1 MSISA
6 IWIIALL
13 VIGVVIALRSSKRKG
28 DAPKPAPNARG
39 WAIGYSPGMS
49 QRNLVPTASGWRI
62 AIPTQPDHH
71 LHYVQN
77 FQPPALRVG
86 GQITVRLRVAG
97 GPCIPQERPDV
108 QATASLLIQR
118 RGDDWTARGEMASY
132 RWYSAQQI
140 PLTEG
145 EHAITVTLTPSQW
158 GDVYGG
164 QNARLFADA
173 IAHIDNI
180 GIVFGSAGGRGHGVY
195 ASAPCTVEL
204 AGLEVLA

>member
-1 MSISA
+1 MSIGA

-13 VIGVVIALRSSKRKG
+13 VIGAVIAGRSGKRKAN
-28 DAPKPAPNARG
+28 APKPAPNARG
-39 WAIGYSPGMS
+39 WAIGYSPGMDQS
-49 QRNLVPTASGWRI
+49 DLVPTASGWRI
-62 AIPTQPDHH
+62 AIPTRPDHH
-71 LHYVQN
+71 LHYVQC
-77 FQPPALRVG
+77 FSPPALRVG

-97 GPCIPQERPDV
+97 GPCIPQERPDA

-132 RWYSAQQI
+132 RWYSVQQI
-140 PLTEG
+140 PLTPG
-145 EHAITVTLTPSQW
+145 EHAIMVTLTPSQW

-173 IAHIDNI
+173 IAHSANI

-195 ASAPCTVEL
+195 ATAPCTVEL
-204 AGLEVLA
+204 IGLEAVA

>member
-1 MSISA
+1 MSIGA
-6 IWIIALL
+6 IWIIALI
-13 VIGVVIALRSSKRKG
+13 VIGAVIARRSGKRKG

-39 WAIGYSPGMS
+39 WAIGYSPGMDQS
-49 QRNLVPTASGWRI
+49 DLVPTATGWRI
-62 AIPTQPDHH
+62 AIPTDPSKH
-71 LHYVQN
+71 LHYVQD
-77 FQPPALRVG
+77 FTPPALRVG

-97 GPCIPQERPDV
+97 GPCLPQERPDA

-118 RGDDWTARGEMASY
+118 KGDDWTARGDMVSY

-145 EHAITVTLTPSQW
+145 EHTIMVTLTPTQW
-158 GDVYGG
+158 GDVYSG

-173 IAHIDNI
+173 IAHLDNI
-180 GIVFGSAGGRGHGVY
+180 GIVFGSSGGRGHGVY

>member
-1 MSISA
+1 MSTTA

-13 VIGVVIALRSSKRKG
+13 VIGAVIARRSGKRKG

-49 QRNLVPTASGWRI
+49 QRDLVPTASGWRI
-62 AIPTQPDHH
+62 AIPTNPASH

-77 FQPPALRVG
+77 FQPPPLRVG

-97 GPCIPQERPDV
+97 GPCLPQERPDA

-118 RGDDWTARGEMASY
+118 RGDDWAARGEMASY

-173 IAHIDNI
+173 IAHLDNI

-195 ASAPCTVEL
+195 TSAPCTVEL
-204 AGLEVLA
+204 VGPEVLA

>member
-1 MSISA
+1 MSIGA
-6 IWIIALL
+6 IWIIALV
-13 VIGVVIALRSSKRKG
+13 VIGAVIARRSGKRKG

-49 QRNLVPTASGWRI
+49 QRDLVPTASGWRI
-62 AIPTQPDHH
+62 AIPTNPASH

-77 FQPPALRVG
+77 FQPPP
-86 GQITVRLRVAG
+86 LRVAG
-97 GPCIPQERPDV
+97 GPCIPQERPDA

-118 RGDDWTARGEMASY
+118 RGDDWAARGEMASY

-158 GDVYGG
+158 GDVYVG

-173 IAHIDNI
+173 IAHLDNI

>member
-1 MSISA
+1 MSTGA

-13 VIGVVIALRSSKRKG
+13 VIGALLASKGGKRKG
-28 DAPKPAPNARG
+28 DAPKPAPTARG

-49 QRNLVPTASGWRI
+49 QRDLVPTATGWRI
-62 AIPTQPDHH
+62 AIQTRPDHH

-86 GQITVRLRVAG
+86 GQITVRLRVTG
-97 GPCIPQERPDV
+97 GPCIPQESPDA

-118 RGDDWTARGEMASY
+118 KGDDWTARGEMASY
-132 RWYSAQQI
+132 RWYSREQI

-145 EHAITVTLTPSQW
+145 EHVIAVTLTPSQW

-173 IAHIDNI
+173 IAHLDNI

-195 ASAPCTVEL
+195 ATAPCTVEL
-204 AGLEVLA
+204 IGVETTA